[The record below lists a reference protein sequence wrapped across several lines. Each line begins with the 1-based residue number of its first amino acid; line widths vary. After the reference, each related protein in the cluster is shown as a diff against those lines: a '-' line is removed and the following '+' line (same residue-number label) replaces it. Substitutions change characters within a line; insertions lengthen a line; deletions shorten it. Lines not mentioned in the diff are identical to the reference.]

1 MLRFFDAANAIS
13 LVALLAAAA
22 SCCLAIEQLPAYA
35 VVALIVAG
43 LCDLFDGLI
52 ARRLVRTEEQRLF
65 GGRLDSLVDA
75 CAFGFAPSLF
85 LFAAGL
91 NSPLDLS
98 LLAMFLV
105 GAVWRLAYFDT
116 VGLETDGNARYYIGL
131 PTTYVALILP
141 LVFLLIFAGRFWFEN
156 GMRVAVVMLALAMV
170 SQVRI
175 RKPSGIAYAGF
186 LLLAIGVVAV
196 LIWFAPQLHAA
207 RAR

>member
-13 LVALLAAAA
+13 LVALLAAATC
-22 SCCLAIEQLPAYA
+22 CCLAIEQLPAYA

-43 LCDLFDGLI
+43 LCDLFDGLV
-52 ARRLVRTEEQRLF
+52 ARRLVRNEEQRVF

-91 NSPLDLS
+91 NSPLDVS

-105 GAVWRLAYFDT
+105 SAVWRLAYFDT

-141 LVFLLIFAGRFWFEN
+141 LAFLLIFAGPFWFEN
-156 GMRVAVVMLALAMV
+156 GMRIAVVMLAAAMV

-175 RKPSGIAYAGF
+175 RKPGGIAYAGF
-186 LLLAIGVVAV
+186 LLLAMVVVGV
-196 LIWFAPQLHAA
+196 LLWFAPQLQSAGA
-207 RAR
+207 R